1 MKTSLHSRRHSSV
14 IYEIVLNCT
23 SCCTDLIC
31 KSSDFLTCT
40 RLLGLVLLRLGE
52 RSYDSNGDFFVVGK
66 RFKIKSTKIQSL
78 LQQLPSQSF
87 DCPDP
92 MCLIFHK
99 LSATKNNAGHQRK
112 GNATEFQTNLIDD
125 QPLS

>member
-1 MKTSLHSRRHSSV
+1 MKTSLHSRRQSSV

-31 KSSDFLTCT
+31 KSSDNLTCA
-40 RLLGLVLLRLGE
+40 RLLGLVLSRLGD